1 MWGVGAV
8 LSRSRSLSGD
18 KADRGE
24 LLLWLLLCILNCSV
38 YLQLYFYL
46 QTVHLFGI
54 ALNSFF
60 LRTLPPAPLSV
71 RPSTVTYLLPCP
83 TPQPPASFPLL
94 SLCPRT
100 QSGPFPGALS
110 LSAPHFSSSAG
121 TLPVCTLCSHQPEL
135 CMSDSLPS
143 CGYGPGL

>member
-8 LSRSRSLSGD
+8 LSRSWSLSGD
-18 KADRGE
+18 KAVRGE
-24 LLLWLLLCILNCSV
+24 LLPWLLLCILNCLV
-38 YLQLYFYL
+38 YLRFYFYL

-54 ALNSFF
+54 VLNS
-60 LRTLPPAPLSV
+60 LPADPPFCS
-71 RPSTVTYLLPCP
+71 LPCP
-83 TPQPPASFPLL
+83 SQHCHLPPTLPHSPASSILPSALL
-94 SLCPRT
+94 VPQGSKWSLPR
-100 QSGPFPGALS
+100 ALS

-121 TLPVCTLCSHQPEL
+121 MLPVCTPSSCQPEL